1 MILFEI
7 WPKLKIFK
15 CWQNFE
21 KDQFWPNVGKCS
33 LPIMELCLKKSKTL
47 ALERSSFE
55 SAIVRIPNSMFSRH
69 IFYTCKLNLPFI
81 IEFENFYLELF
92 SIWSHIYYCFLKL
105 LVHQGECNNNE
116 I

>member
-1 MILFEI
+1 MLAKFGKRPILAE
-7 WPKLKIFK
+7 
-15 CWQNFE
+15 CWKMFITYY
-21 KDQFWPNVGKCS
+21 G
-33 LPIMELCLKKSKTL
+33 IMFKKSKTL

>member
-1 MILFEI
+1 MF
-7 WPKLKIFK
+7 
-15 CWQNFE
+15 
-21 KDQFWPNVGKCS
+21 
-33 LPIMELCLKKSKTL
+33 KKSKTL

-81 IEFENFYLELF
+81 IEFENFYLGLF